1 LKRWPLK
8 NYAGLVRKLNKERP
22 DIRVLLFGGPEEA
35 KDHQIVLAQA
45 NRDLTLEA
53 KTQNLRETAALIKR
67 CGAFLSVDTAL
78 MHIAAA
84 VKIPNQIVIE
94 APTLNATNLP
104 FGNKF
109 TLVKNPAVNG
119 RNLDFYRY
127 DGADIKGTRAEL
139 LACMESVKIADVFEA
154 VTKRV

>member
-1 LKRWPLK
+1 
-8 NYAGLVRKLNKERP
+8 
-22 DIRVLLFGGPEEA
+22 
-35 KDHQIVLAQA
+35 
-45 NRDLTLEA
+45 
-53 KTQNLRETAALIKR
+53 
-67 CGAFLSVDTAL
+67 
-78 MHIAAA
+78 M
-84 VKIPNQIVIE
+84 IE

-127 DGADIKGTRAEL
+127 DGGDIKGTRAEL

-154 VTKRV
+154 VTKLV